1 MYKYLKKIDNTECI
15 WAWKSKGLFD
25 ESIKPRTKSDNSLAP
40 GLSYI
45 GDKTKVKFDG
55 GYLKQDKFTFTHK
68 KTVNIYIAYEI
79 NLWNYIYSSNPTQ
92 GKFLFGAVKL
102 VKNDDID
109 K

>member
-55 GYLKQDKFTFTHK
+55 GYLKQDKFTF
-68 KTVNIYIAYEI
+68 AYEI